1 MKTVGYSLRCSRLI
15 VRFSKNAVQ
24 LLNRSAH
31 SYCIDPSIG
40 LNGEQIDMQKLA
52 RNFAKNEM
60 YPKMATWDEQ
70 EKLPL
75 DVLEKAG
82 ELGFGAIYCDAKF
95 GGSGLSRLDAS
106 IIYEQLAAGCTS
118 TAAYMSI
125 HNMCAWMIDT
135 YGSDELRERYIPE
148 LAAFKCLASY
158 CLTEPDSGSDA
169 AALRTNARREG
180 DYYVVNGS
188 KAFISGSG
196 DAKVYLV
203 MMRHEGQPGPKG
215 IFCLAESYIVEKN
228 TPGFHLGKKEKK
240 LGWRSQPAR
249 IITFEDCCVPV
260 SNQIGADDQGFNIAM
275 AGINGGRVNVASC
288 SLGAAQMSIDLAIEH
303 LKVRKQFGKPL
314 AQFQWNQFKLAEMAT
329 KLLTSRIII
338 REAAQHLQE
347 NSPHTAPLCA
357 MAKFHAT
364 DNCFEV
370 VNQSLQMFGGY
381 GILVDYPMQQYL
393 RDCRVHQI
401 VEGTNEIMRMVI
413 ARDLLS
419 NKTFF

>member
-1 MKTVGYSLRCSRLI
+1 M
-15 VRFSKNAVQ
+15 RFA
-24 LLNRSAH
+24 
-31 SYCIDPSIG
+31 SIG

-215 IFCLAESYIVEKN
+215 IFCLAESYIVASYIILSNDFQFFFKYSISNNQNKKIRQFLFQVEKN

-338 REAAQHLQE
+338 REAAQHLQ
-347 NSPHTAPLCA
+347 
-357 MAKFHAT
+357 
-364 DNCFEV
+364 V